1 MLVVTEGA
9 TTSLD
14 TGGTGGVGTSEVVVV
29 PDVVSGTIGVEVGC
43 VHEARLVRVAASI
56 IPANRRFFIRKEYKI
71 KYRYYIDF
79 KKESKKVLK
88 KQYIYRKFE
97 FELSINNKKRA

>member
-1 MLVVTEGA
+1 V
-9 TTSLD
+9 TSLD
-14 TGGTGGVGTSEVVVV
+14 IGRVGTSEVVVV
-29 PDVVSGTIGVEVGC
+29 PDVVSGAIGEGVDW

-79 KKESKKVLK
+79 KKESKKVL
-88 KQYIYRKFE
+88 RN
-97 FELSINNKKRA
+97 SIRVILRSYKLIENFLLQILRFN